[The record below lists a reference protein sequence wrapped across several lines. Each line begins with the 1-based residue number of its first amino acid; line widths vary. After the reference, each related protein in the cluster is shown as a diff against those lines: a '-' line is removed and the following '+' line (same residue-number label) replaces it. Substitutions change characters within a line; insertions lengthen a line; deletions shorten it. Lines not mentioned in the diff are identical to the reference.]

1 LGEFLSIDET
11 ALSNGELYTIVTN
24 KEAKGKKGSL
34 VAIIE
39 GTKSSNII
47 KILKKIPQE
56 KREAVK
62 EVTLDMS
69 NAMDMII
76 RFAFPNAK
84 IVIDRFHTQQ
94 LVTEAVQDI
103 RVDFRREAMKEENE
117 ALKKAREEKKKFKP
131 LRYENEETKKQL
143 LARGRYLLF
152 KPKSKWTINQK
163 QRAVILF
170 REFPELEKAYE
181 LSMMFRAC
189 YENCKSIEDGK
200 RSLDNWFKKVEEKK
214 IESFLVPAE
223 TIRLHQMNILNYF
236 VNRSTNASAES
247 FNAKIKGF
255 RSLLRGVNDK
265 TFFLFRVSKLYA

>member
-1 LGEFLSIDET
+1 MGEFLSIDET

-223 TIRLHQMNILNYF
+223 TIRLHQMNIL
-236 VNRSTNASAES
+236 T
-247 FNAKIKGF
+247 
-255 RSLLRGVNDK
+255 
-265 TFFLFRVSKLYA
+265 